1 MSAQNGEDRLGFSA
15 LLAARGRRILRGL
28 KQIGSG
34 IRLVLREFIHP
45 KVQPIQT
52 VTSGRIEM
60 ERDGERA
67 YLEYS
72 LSGRVLE
79 LIHTEV
85 PRKLRGIGLASSL
98 AKVAL
103 DWARKEN
110 YRVDIICP
118 YVGAY
123 VKRHPEYLD
132 LVMR

>member
-1 MSAQNGEDRLGFSA
+1 
-15 LLAARGRRILRGL
+15 
-28 KQIGSG
+28 
-34 IRLVLREFIHP
+34 
-45 KVQPIQT
+45 
-52 VTSGRIEM
+52 M